1 MKRQH
6 ILILIMIAILK
17 ALLAFTNH
25 TSEANTKVDGR
36 NSSLHSSLYAADP
49 NRFRVSADTLSLQ
62 EIRK

>member
-36 NSSLHSSLYAADP
+36 DSSLQSSLHAAAP
-49 NRFRVSADTLSLQ
+49 NRFRISTDTSSLR